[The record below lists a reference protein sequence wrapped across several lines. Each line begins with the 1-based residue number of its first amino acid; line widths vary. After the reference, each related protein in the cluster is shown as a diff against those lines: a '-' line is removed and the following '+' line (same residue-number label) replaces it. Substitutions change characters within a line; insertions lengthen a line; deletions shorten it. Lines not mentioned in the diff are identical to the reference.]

1 MKDIGVASTHRGEE
15 GDFPEA
21 NLLVHARLLLQHL
34 HDHFLRRSV
43 HALSL
48 VHALHNPAEPAAPE
62 TQVEL
67 EAVPIQLQRA
77 TTTNI
82 TV

>member
-1 MKDIGVASTHRGEE
+1 MEDIGMASAHHGEE
-15 GDFPEA
+15 GNFPEA
-21 NLLVHARLLLQHL
+21 NLLVHASLLLQHL
-34 HDHFLRRSV
+34 HDHFLRRAA

-48 VHALHNPAEPAAPE
+48 VHALHNPAEPAASE

-67 EAVPIQLQRA
+67 EAVPIQLQGA
-77 TTTNI
+77 TTTI